1 MENKNLI
8 LVRSFIRNHRYRLLM
23 VGLLFMYSC
32 NLLDEE
38 VLNSRKAFIGSYSIQ
53 QKCGNSQDPYTLVIT
68 EGSSSSEILLSGI
81 EPFGDEI
88 IATISG
94 NILTISSQSVRLKGQ
109 TASAKVSGSG
119 TLTDGSIIEINFEF
133 DFGGTTSCKATGYK
147 L

>member
-1 MENKNLI
+1 MENKNLT

-38 VLNSRKAFIGSYSIQ
+38 VLNSRKAFIGSYTIQ
-53 QKCGNSQDPYTLVIT
+53 QKCGSSQDSYTLRIT
-68 EGSSSSEILLSGI
+68 EGSSNSEILLSNV

-88 IATISG
+88 IATVSG

-109 TASAKVSGSG
+109 TSSATVSGSG
-119 TLTDGSIIEINFEF
+119 TLTDGSIIEINFEY
-133 DFGGTTSCKATGYK
+133 DFGGTTSCGANGYK